1 MYCAVYHDNKKL
13 CLLALDQS
21 YTPDK
26 TIMPVLIPFN
36 EMFTSNLCEWYEKHV
51 HDEHKIQII
60 TYDFLYVYQGIANH
74 IEVPYHYI
82 FNNLFVDV
90 YSVCHLINRRT
101 KIMSEYNRIR
111 PPKSLT
117 MLFNYFQMNKVLY
130 DTKKDLAKNTLKISQ
145 CYIKTITM
153 NMV

>member
-1 MYCAVYHDNKKL
+1 
-13 CLLALDQS
+13 
-21 YTPDK
+21 
-26 TIMPVLIPFN
+26 
-36 EMFTSNLCEWYEKHV
+36 
-51 HDEHKIQII
+51 
-60 TYDFLYVYQGIANH
+60 
-74 IEVPYHYI
+74 
-82 FNNLFVDV
+82 
-90 YSVCHLINRRT
+90 
-101 KIMSEYNRIR
+101 MSEYNRIR